1 MPFAGQIH
9 YTGRICW
16 SDVRWSLAEP
26 VSRRDRAFFDP
37 EELFLNA

>member
-16 SDVRWSLAEP
+16 SDVRWSLAERYH
-26 VSRRDRAFFDP
+26 VVIASLTQR
-37 EELFLNA
+37 NCS